1 MTVDEAIAAVKLAAS
16 GRTRFEG
23 DEPWRDE
30 ILVAEIE
37 RLNQGWHEADI
48 QILKTGLDRAN
59 LRSLNTELVEA
70 LSDTLRMLEACHRQL
85 GMYTKDNKRTEKAR
99 AVLAKA
105 ADASAKEEKP

>member
-1 MTVDEAIAAVKLAAS
+1 MTADEAIAAVKLAAS

-37 RLNQGWHEADI
+37 RLQGIESDYLRRHKDAC
-48 QILKTGLDRAN
+48 DRYEDVIR
-59 LRSLNTELVEA
+59 LRSLNAEMVEA
-70 LSDTLRMLEACHRQL
+70 LDAMVGAWDLSGEEGLYRRIW
-85 GMYTKDNKRTEKAR
+85 DNAI

-105 ADASAKEEKP
+105 RG